1 MKLMKIEKGNLA
13 GLIEHLK
20 KDNFRVIGVTPD
32 GKRFSENFDE
42 TLNFMQGDTPPTSI
56 SFKEHFF
63 PKTEALFYYKNNN
76 GAIDLKEPV
85 IDERKT
91 VVIGA
96 RPCDTASL
104 PILSKVFNWDYA
116 DDFFNRRVENSIIIG
131 MKCNYQDDYC
141 FCNEVGLS
149 QNSEKGSD
157 IFLIPDGEAFIAK
170 TITDKGN
177 KFIEEFANF
186 FEAYT
191 GNPPAENKNGHD
203 EKKFDYESVKK
214 WLDNNFEHKFWD
226 EAGETCLSCG
236 QCAFVCPT
244 CHCFDIVDEQCGTC
258 AGVRAKNW
266 DACQFSLFTKHASG
280 HNPRDSREKR
290 YRQRISHKFKYYND
304 KFSEILCTGCGR
316 CSRGCPVSTDILELL
331 EEIDQIAHS
340 TTN

>member
-1 MKLMKIEKGNLA
+1 MKLMKIEKSNLSK
-13 GLIEHLK
+13 LMEHLK

-63 PKTEALFYYKNNN
+63 AKTEALFYYKNNN
-76 GAIDLKEPV
+76 GTIGLKEPV
-85 IDERKT
+85 IDDRKT

-157 IFLIPDGEAFIAK
+157 IFLIPDSEAFVAK

-177 KFIEEFANF
+177 KFIEKFANF
-186 FEAYT
+186 FEPYT